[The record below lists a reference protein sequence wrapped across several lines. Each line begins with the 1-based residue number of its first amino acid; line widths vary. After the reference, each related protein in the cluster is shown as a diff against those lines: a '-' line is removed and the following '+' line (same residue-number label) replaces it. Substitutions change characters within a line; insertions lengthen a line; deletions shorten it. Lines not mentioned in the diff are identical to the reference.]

1 MIIDEKISWKSQIK
15 HVQTKMSRCIAV
27 LNKAKHAL
35 DHKSLRTL
43 YCTLVLPY
51 LIYCVEVWGNN
62 YMTTIHPLLILQKK
76 AIRIIHGAGYRDHTN
91 SLFLQSKLIKFKD
104 LVDFHTAQ
112 ILFKAKNNLL
122 PENIQT
128 LFTGREGGYN
138 LRGKFKFKILKARTT
153 GKTFCI
159 SICGVKLWNSLE
171 GTLRE
176 CPNINQFK
184 KKYKEMIFT
193 RYTNEE
199 GV

>member
-1 MIIDEKISWKSQIK
+1 
-15 HVQTKMSRCIAV
+15 MSRCIAV

-104 LVDFHTAQ
+104 MVDFHTAQ

-128 LFTGREGGYN
+128 LFTAREGGYD
-138 LRGKFKFKILKARTT
+138 LRGKFKFKVRVVPLTQESSLLPVVLPESSSTIPLDASTATLDNIL
-153 GKTFCI
+153 
-159 SICGVKLWNSLE
+159 
-171 GTLRE
+171 
-176 CPNINQFK
+176 
-184 KKYKEMIFT
+184 
-193 RYTNEE
+193 
-199 GV
+199 

>member
-104 LVDFHTAQ
+104 MVDFHTAQ

-138 LRGKFKFKILKARTT
+138 LRGK
-153 GKTFCI
+153 C
-159 SICGVKLWNSLE
+159 
-171 GTLRE
+171 
-176 CPNINQFK
+176 
-184 KKYKEMIFT
+184 
-193 RYTNEE
+193 
-199 GV
+199 

>member
-1 MIIDEKISWKSQIK
+1 
-15 HVQTKMSRCIAV
+15 MSRCIAV

-104 LVDFHTAQ
+104 MVDFHTAQ

-153 GKTFCI
+153 RKTFCI

-184 KKYKEMIFT
+184 KKKI
-193 RYTNEE
+193 RR
-199 GV
+199 